1 VVVTK
6 DHEILSAD
14 HSLGSASEHVDS
26 NQSAPLYSYLR
37 PLRTSGVRP
46 PLICFFPGPP
56 GARDLAESLPEDQP
70 VYEIFWPNM
79 DNETTFPSIEQLA
92 SLFLSDIRKLS
103 PHGPYQFCGYS
114 TFGLVA
120 YEMGQMLIAQGEN
133 VSFLALF
140 DIWHP
145 QFFQMLTPYE
155 KARYSVLR
163 VLDRSRKYYRTLK
176 NDGMHAVVIRLID
189 FTHRKLTTAMWRVS
203 RFGYRKVGRPVPKG
217 AAVIESIAANKE
229 YVPLPYPKKFI
240 LVRTEDILEKRLKDP
255 TVGWHRSAK
264 SGIHIYFVQGEHGKI
279 KDKPF
284 VRDLADKIAPHLA
297 QPSQS

>member
-6 DHEILSAD
+6 DRGALFAG
-14 HSLGSASEHVDS
+14 HSLSSASTHVDG
-26 NQSAPLYSYLR
+26 NQSTPVYSYLR
-37 PLRTSGVRP
+37 PLRTSGGRP
-46 PLICFFPGPP
+46 PLVCFFPGPP
-56 GARDLAESLPEDQP
+56 GARDLADSLPEDQP

-79 DNETTFPSIEQLA
+79 DKESSFPSIEQLA
-92 SLFLSDIRKLS
+92 SLFLPDIRKLS

-120 YEMGQMLIAQGEN
+120 YEMGQQLIAQGED

-155 KARYSVLR
+155 KARYQVLR
-163 VLDRSRKYYRTLK
+163 VLDRSGKYYRTLK
-176 NDGMHAVVIRLID
+176 NDGTHAVIARLMD
-189 FTHRKLTTAMWRVS
+189 FTRRKLTTALWQTTRLG
-203 RFGYRKVGRPVPKG
+203 FRKIGQPVPKG
-217 AAVIESIAANKE
+217 VQVIESISANKK
-229 YVPLPYPKKFI
+229 YVPAPYPRKFI
-240 LVRTEDILEKRLKDP
+240 LVRPEDILERRLKDP

-264 SGIHIYFVQGEHGKI
+264 SGIQIYFVQGEHGKI

-284 VRDLADKIAPHLA
+284 VLELANKITPHLA
-297 QPSQS
+297 LPL

>member
-1 VVVTK
+1 MIATQDGEAV
-6 DHEILSAD
+6 SAD
-14 HSLGSASEHVDS
+14 HSLPSASSQIDS
-26 NQSAPLYSYLR
+26 NQSTPMYTYLR
-37 PLRTSGVRP
+37 PLRTTGARP

-56 GARDLAESLPEDQP
+56 GARDLADTLPEDQP

-79 DNETTFPSIEQLA
+79 DDKSSFPSIEQLA
-92 SLFLSDIRKLS
+92 TLFLPDIRKLS

-120 YEMGQMLIAQGEN
+120 YEMGQQLIAQGAD

-145 QFFQMLTPYE
+145 QFFRMLTPYE
-155 KARYSVLR
+155 KARYQVLR
-163 VLDRSRKYYRTLK
+163 VLDRSGKYYRTLK
-176 NDGMHAVVIRLID
+176 NDGMSALFTRLID
-189 FTHRKLTTAMWRVS
+189 FANRKFTSTMWLATRL
-203 RFGYRKVGRPVPKG
+203 GYRKVGRPVPKG
-217 AAVIESIAANKE
+217 VQIIESIAANKE

-240 LVRTEDILEKRLKDP
+240 LVRTEDILERRLKDP

-264 SGIHIYFVQGEHGKI
+264 SGIQIYFVQGEHGKI

-284 VRDLADKIAPHLA
+284 VQDLANKIVPHLEHPA
-297 QPSQS
+297 ET